1 MINHQFAQTAVRDQG
16 QRETCVGF
24 AVSAAHE
31 WMTSETV
38 EFSPE
43 DAIWAAHRE
52 GGPPRREATLIPLAL
67 AGLRTHRHAL
77 EETWPYGSPP
87 WPSAR
92 PPGASV
98 LSMQRDLPAWRE
110 LHTATLVTIEAELQ
124 AGLAVLLSLRKVSA
138 AWKDRADG
146 LVDAPAGK
154 VARGGHAVLV
164 VGVSDSPSGEPLAI
178 IKNSWSTRWGDDGYG
193 FITERYLNAYLKGAF
208 VLERALQ
215 AAHK

>member
-1 MINHQFAQTAVRDQG
+1 M
-16 QRETCVGF
+16 
-24 AVSAAHE
+24 
-31 WMTSETV
+31 
-38 EFSPE
+38 
-43 DAIWAAHRE
+43 WAAHRE

-77 EETWPYGSPP
+77 EAAWPYGSPP

-98 LSMQRDLPAWRE
+98 VSMQRDLPAWRE
-110 LHTATLVTIEAELQ
+110 LHPATLATVEAELQ
-124 AGLAVLLSLRKVSA
+124 AGLAVLLSLRAVHA
-138 AWKDRADG
+138 AWKCADG

-154 VARGGHAVLV
+154 VAREGHAVLA
-164 VGVSDSPSGEPLAI
+164 VGVSDSPSGEPLTI
-178 IKNSWSTRWGDDGYG
+178 IKNSWSTRWGNDGYG